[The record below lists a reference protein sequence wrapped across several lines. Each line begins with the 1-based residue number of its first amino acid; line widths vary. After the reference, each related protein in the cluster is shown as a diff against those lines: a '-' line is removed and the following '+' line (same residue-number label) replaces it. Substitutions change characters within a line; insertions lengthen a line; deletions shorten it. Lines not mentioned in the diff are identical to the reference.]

1 MVETTTNIEQAVK
14 PFKIQQLAEIIME
27 KKYVGFADALHYLYS
42 SDFYPRLFSA
52 DTKWWYSSGYE
63 LFDII
68 DKEKSSQRKLLKNRK
83 ITLFF
88 IFSIESFADFIHESS
103 ETILSLFTTKHVFD
117 FLQENFDTLH
127 TQSKEFIVDTIDDY
141 IKSGSQQ

>member
-1 MVETTTNIEQAVK
+1 MLETTTNIEQAVK

-27 KKYVGFADALHYLYS
+27 KKHIGFADALHYLYS

-83 ITLFF
+83 ITLFL
-88 IFSIESFADFIHESS
+88 IFSLESFADFTHQTS
-103 ETILSLFTTKHVFD
+103 ETALALFITNRIFD
-117 FLQENFDTLH
+117 FLQENFDALH
-127 TQSKEFIVDTIDDY
+127 TQSKEFIVDAIDDY
-141 IKSGSQQ
+141 LKSKPQ